1 MINLEDPQVLL
12 SVRVLLSDEHNITET
27 TSTTAQQ
34 SDIFHYYENLIH
46 HMKIQGMCVLDPNY
60 TMFLTMII
68 RWNVPYVSKV
78 FFNNVIS

>member
-34 SDIFHYYENLIH
+34 SDIL
-46 HMKIQGMCVLDPNY
+46 L
-60 TMFLTMII
+60 
-68 RWNVPYVSKV
+68 
-78 FFNNVIS
+78 